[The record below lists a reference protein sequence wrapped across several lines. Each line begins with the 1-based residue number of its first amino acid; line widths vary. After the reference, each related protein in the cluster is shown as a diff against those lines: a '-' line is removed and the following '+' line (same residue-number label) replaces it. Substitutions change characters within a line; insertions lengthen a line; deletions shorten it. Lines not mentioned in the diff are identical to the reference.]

1 VIVTGTRKD
10 RGNLN
15 VPCLALLPE
24 GSVRKGRSAT
34 FGKDDV
40 PKLGEPVYDGK
51 DDAFSDQD
59 PEDISRNPATILSWV
74 KKLVG
79 FVRGTV
85 ESAQIRVRG
94 RIEILTVKV
103 LGCVRYISQCNVQTD
118 GENADGEVKPWYWSN
133 EGQQNLG

>member
-1 VIVTGTRKD
+1 MIVTGTRKD

-79 FVRGTV
+79 
-85 ESAQIRVRG
+85 
-94 RIEILTVKV
+94 VKV